1 MSLVSNV
8 SVLDPVTA
16 TKSSQ
21 RHPELNFFSISA
33 NYKGLVNPFINNKA
47 FMSILPML
55 VSNWALDAE
64 RKSPVLSRGKTR
76 AAPVFSEKATII
88 QALLER

>member
-1 MSLVSNV
+1 
-8 SVLDPVTA
+8 
-16 TKSSQ
+16 
-21 RHPELNFFSISA
+21 
-33 NYKGLVNPFINNKA
+33 
-47 FMSILPML
+47 MSILPML